1 MNALPRRT
9 KVLSILL
16 IFLLLDSFALGALAE
31 VVPKYISPLLLI
43 VFVVVTA
50 FGIVFYYN
58 RNRKE
63 LAHERNSAR

>member
-31 VVPKYISPLLLI
+31 VAPKYVSPLLLI
-43 VFVVVTA
+43 VFTVVTA
-50 FGIVFYYN
+50 FGIIFYYN
-58 RNRKE
+58 RKRE
-63 LAHERNSAR
+63 DRAHERK